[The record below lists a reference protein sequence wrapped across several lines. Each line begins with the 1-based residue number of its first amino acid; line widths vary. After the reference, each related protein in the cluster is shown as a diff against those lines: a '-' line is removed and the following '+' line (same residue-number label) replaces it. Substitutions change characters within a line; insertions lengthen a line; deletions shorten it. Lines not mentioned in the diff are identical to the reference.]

1 MGFFAETAVARI
13 DRDLRRTTLMHR
25 KSLCCTLGG
34 SYLIK
39 DGAQIKKMLE
49 KEHNCRFTIVE
60 DEQLDQDEYNF
71 TPVYNAIS

>member
-1 MGFFAETAVARI
+1 LAVHPAVAA
-13 DRDLRRTTLMHR
+13 
-25 KSLCCTLGG
+25 
-34 SYLIK
+34 YLIK